1 MRILSLAALALLLAI
16 PASARQPEV
25 TAADRAAHQRMIVLD
40 IHLDTPERFEVPGW
54 DFAERH
60 RYEWDN
66 SQVDLPRMDAGGLD
80 GGFFVIYTEQGALT
94 PEGYAQARDSALM
107 RAMATQRVVPANAG
121 RIGLAT
127 TPDEALRL
135 VAPGPP
141 FAFQSIGK
149 TSPAR
154 RGPGT

>member
-25 TAADRAAHQRMIVLD
+25 TAADRAAHRRMIVLD
-40 IHLDTPERFEVPGW
+40 THLDAPERVEVPGW

-60 RYEWDN
+60 RYDWLN
-66 SQVDLPRMDAGGLD
+66 SEVDLPRMDAGGLD

-107 RAMATQRVVPANAG
+107 RARGIQRVVADNAG
-121 RIGLAT
+121 RG
-127 TPDEALRL
+127 
-135 VAPGPP
+135 
-141 FAFQSIGK
+141 
-149 TSPAR
+149 
-154 RGPGT
+154 